1 MDESLNVLMIEDSE
15 DDALLLLRA
24 LRRGDFDLVWERVQT
39 AESLRTLLTTQTW
52 DVIISDYR
60 LPGFDAP
67 TALNIVKQSQL
78 DIPFIVVSGTIGER
92 LAVDMMKAGAHD
104 YLMKENLT
112 RLPEAVRREVRD
124 AKIRAERKQAEILLR
139 RQQAAIDA
147 AIDGIGILQGDTYV
161 YANQA
166 HLDLFGFDCLE
177 ELVGQ
182 TWRVLYS
189 KAEIERFEQT
199 VLPMLERDRSWQG
212 EAIATRKDGSTFA
225 QGVSLTFTEDGL
237 LICVCRDI
245 SDFKRVQEQIIHN
258 ALHDPLTNLPNR
270 TLLTQRL
277 ELAISRARR
286 LENHHYAVLF
296 LDLDRFK
303 VINDSLGHLVGDQL
317 LTGIAQKLKTQLR
330 DIDLV
335 ARLGGDEFVIL
346 LEEINGTESV
356 IQIAERILSDCQTPF
371 LIDGHEIFTS
381 LSIGIVLGTP
391 DYHQAADLIRD
402 ADIAMYQA
410 KAHEH
415 RSYIFFDATMY
426 AQVLQRL
433 TLETDLRK
441 ALVQEELIVYYQPVF
456 NLLNHRL
463 VGLEALV
470 RWQHPTRGL
479 ISPCEFVPVAEE
491 TGLIVQLDNWVLHQA
506 CQQMVDWQTQFPQ
519 SCPLKISTNLST
531 QDLRQSSLIEEINH
545 ILARTGLDGDAIIL
559 EITESMLIENID
571 ETIDILA
578 QLSAK
583 DIRISIDDFGTG
595 YSSLKYLHRLP
606 VNNLKIDRSFVGQM
620 HIENRNYQ
628 VVSTIIALGNQL
640 DLKVVAEGIET
651 PQQLQ
656 QLQQLGCQLGQGYL
670 FSPPL
675 PAAAI
680 EAQFLAMHAH
690 QKAHSTFL
698 RGSD

>member
-24 LRRGDFDLVWERVQT
+24 LRHGDFDLVWERVQT

-67 TALNIVKQSQL
+67 AALEIVKQSQL

-139 RQQAAIDA
+139 RQQAAIEA

-199 VLPMLERDRSWQG
+199 VLPVLERARVWQG

-270 TLLTQRL
+270 TLLIQRL

-286 LENHHYAVLF
+286 LGNHHYAVLF

-330 DIDLV
+330 NIDLV

-346 LEEINGTESV
+346 LEEIHGTEAV

-441 ALVQEELIVYYQPVF
+441 ALAQEELVVYYQPVF

-479 ISPCEFVPVAEE
+479 ISPGEFVPVAEE

-519 SCPLKISTNLST
+519 GCPLKIRTNLST

-545 ILARTGLDGDAIIL
+545 ILTSTGLGGDAIIL
-559 EITESMLIENID
+559 EITESMLIENIY

-578 QLSAK
+578 QLAAK
-583 DIRISIDDFGTG
+583 NIQISIDDFGTG
-595 YSSLKYLHRLP
+595 KRWRYFR
-606 VNNLKIDRSFVGQM
+606 
-620 HIENRNYQ
+620 E
-628 VVSTIIALGNQL
+628 
-640 DLKVVAEGIET
+640 E
-651 PQQLQ
+651 
-656 QLQQLGCQLGQGYL
+656 
-670 FSPPL
+670 
-675 PAAAI
+675 
-680 EAQFLAMHAH
+680 
-690 QKAHSTFL
+690 
-698 RGSD
+698 